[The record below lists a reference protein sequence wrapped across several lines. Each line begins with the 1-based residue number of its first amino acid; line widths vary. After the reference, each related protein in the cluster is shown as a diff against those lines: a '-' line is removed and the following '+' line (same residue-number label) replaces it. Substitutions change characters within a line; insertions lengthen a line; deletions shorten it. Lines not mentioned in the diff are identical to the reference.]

1 MLSRLHGLCS
11 WGRGKLWPEPSLTS
25 LQDRRQKDRNKVIL
39 ESDAAKKRRR
49 NEIEIADAVIEPGPW
64 DAQFYDLGERGCRRI
79 LLAAIHSIPATD
91 AGGVRSFRNV

>member
-1 MLSRLHGLCS
+1 MAPLARVPSRLRPSGPWPMLSRLHGLCS

-64 DAQFYDLGERGCRRI
+64 ARPI
-79 LLAAIHSIPATD
+79 
-91 AGGVRSFRNV
+91 